1 MYVKIHKSKDR
12 NIIAVCDE
20 ELIGKSFSEGN
31 LVLDINER
39 FYKGERLNPKHTLE
53 LIKDALNL
61 NIVGD
66 KSIALALKNNIIE
79 KENIIKIEGIPHT
92 QVYQL

>member
-53 LIKDALNL
+53 LIIRLPFL
-61 NIVGD
+61 
-66 KSIALALKNNIIE
+66 S
-79 KENIIKIEGIPHT
+79 T
-92 QVYQL
+92 SYMMCQFQLGQLLQLHDDELLL